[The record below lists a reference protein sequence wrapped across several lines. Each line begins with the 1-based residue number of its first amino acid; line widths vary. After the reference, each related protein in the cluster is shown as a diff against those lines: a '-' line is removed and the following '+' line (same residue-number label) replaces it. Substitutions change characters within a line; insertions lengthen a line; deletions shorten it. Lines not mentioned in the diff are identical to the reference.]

1 MLSRVPGESGSPEE
15 QVEHPLHCAHAP
27 SSNRPR
33 PVVPKEPRTHS
44 FHNFIVSGG
53 ISQASRLFIA
63 RGQRVDPGIV
73 EKSVVAVSPGE
84 GLRRERE
91 GERDVSLG
99 VPHPLTHPLARV
111 RKGSVYLGADAEV
124 MVGDERRA
132 LAVARVEPGVEG
144 AEGHARERQ
153 RESQEAPGAGSCPAM
168 LSLGRTG
175 QAPTQGLQRQSH
187 VGGRSWGQG
196 HCPFLL
202 LQ

>member
-15 QVEHPLHCAHAP
+15 HVEHPLHCAHAP

-153 RESQEAPGAGSCPAM
+153 RESQEAPGAGCSGGW
-168 LSLGRTG
+168 GRKAG
-175 QAPTQGLQRQSH
+175 VRE
-187 VGGRSWGQG
+187 R
-196 HCPFLL
+196 
-202 LQ
+202 